1 MFRNGEKD
9 RQHAPALLYIDHL
22 DAPFPGIPAPRGKER
37 RPPNQL
43 HGVTV
48 CRPKIVKFHAFRVR
62 HLLAASACEME
73 MVARH
78 QRHPGLAR
86 KEPRPK
92 ARNTRDKGLRIVNA
106 DAARTWAT
114 C

>member
-1 MFRNGEKD
+1 MTTAEADQRHDDGVRRLGTTAYVMFRNGEED

-48 CRPKIVKFHAFRVR
+48 CRPKIVKFHALRGETLAR
-62 HLLAASACEME
+62 RLGLRNGNGSAASEAS
-73 MVARH
+73 RIS
-78 QRHPGLAR
+78 PGRA
-86 KEPRPK
+86 
-92 ARNTRDKGLRIVNA
+92 
-106 DAARTWAT
+106 
-114 C
+114 

>member
-1 MFRNGEKD
+1 MFRNGEED

-43 HGVTV
+43 HCVTV

-78 QRHPGLAR
+78 QRHPGLAGKSIDR
-86 KEPRPK
+86 GRG
-92 ARNTRDKGLRIVNA
+92 TL
-106 DAARTWAT
+106 AT
-114 C
+114 KVYE